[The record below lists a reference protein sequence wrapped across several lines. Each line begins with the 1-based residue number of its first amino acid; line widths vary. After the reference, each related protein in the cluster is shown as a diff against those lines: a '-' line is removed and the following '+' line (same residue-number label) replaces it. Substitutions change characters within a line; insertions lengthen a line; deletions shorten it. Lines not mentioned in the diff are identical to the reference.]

1 MAHTR
6 RIVATWRIEDTTERM
21 HGSLG
26 NLTPR
31 SSPKLLLAKE
41 RRTVVRVS
49 GRLGH
54 TILLKT

>member
-6 RIVATWRIEDTTERM
+6 RIVETLRIEYNTERA

-31 SSPKLLLAKE
+31 SSPKLLLGKE
-41 RRTVVRVS
+41 TRTVAIRANS
-49 GRLGH
+49 NRNSD
-54 TILLKT
+54 